1 VDAQSSASIF
11 VLLYNP
17 QRKGE
22 KVKGCRKPF
31 SRFYIVSL
39 QTKDRPAV
47 SCRRNLS
54 A

>member
-1 VDAQSSASIF
+1 MPEEKV
-11 VLLYNP
+11 
-17 QRKGE
+17 KGDL

-31 SRFYIVSL
+31 SRFNIVSL

-47 SCRRNLS
+47 SCRRHLS